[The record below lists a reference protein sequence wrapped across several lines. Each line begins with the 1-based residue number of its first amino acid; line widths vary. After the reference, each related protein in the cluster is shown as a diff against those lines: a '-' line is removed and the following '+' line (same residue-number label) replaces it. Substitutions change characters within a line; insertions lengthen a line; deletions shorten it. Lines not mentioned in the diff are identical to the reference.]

1 MIDIIR
7 DEIFQKNSRCTL
19 LDHRRN
25 EEILG
30 ELKVEPD
37 AEKLWWY
44 GSNWLWH
51 VTWMNNN
58 RMWEIMLNYRPNERR
73 WLGRPL
79 KRLLEVVETGLLR
92 PKSWHHADDEF
103 HFRLQIHVGTT
114 RALWLCLL
122 FQLQFVPI
130 SH

>member
-37 AEKLWWY
+37 AEKL
-44 GSNWLWH
+44 
-51 VTWMNNN
+51 
-58 RMWEIMLNYRPNERR
+58 
-73 WLGRPL
+73 
-79 KRLLEVVETGLLR
+79 
-92 PKSWHHADDEF
+92 
-103 HFRLQIHVGTT
+103 
-114 RALWLCLL
+114 
-122 FQLQFVPI
+122 
-130 SH
+130 